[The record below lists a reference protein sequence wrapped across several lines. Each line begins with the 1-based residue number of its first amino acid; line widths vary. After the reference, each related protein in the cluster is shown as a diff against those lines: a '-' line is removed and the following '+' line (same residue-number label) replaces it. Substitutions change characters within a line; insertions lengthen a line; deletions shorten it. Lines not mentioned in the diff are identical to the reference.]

1 MPLHVHVYMHDLY
14 KTMKEKKFHL
24 QNRQNQTKKTTTHFY
39 ISDIFIN
46 IYQIDSELFENEDNL
61 KIDEMKTEIHVN
73 V

>member
-1 MPLHVHVYMHDLY
+1 MHDLY

-24 QNRQNQTKKTTTHFY
+24 QNRQNQTKKTTTRFY
-39 ISDIFIN
+39 ISDIFIY